1 VHVPLALVLI
11 FVEDT
16 SGTNLLAHYG
26 SRLKTVGQDDVWI
39 HCGHINVINQGFG
52 LIDRTLLSDELE
64 LRNDLLFHLII
75 VGDLLLVNVVLD
87 LKGEVHDLLD
97 LVNDPLV
104 ARAFEAEFHWDIAA
118 IDSSAKALH
127 MATDVGFLINE
138 VTLVELFE
146 LLLLLVGEDNVASEG
161 LSH

>member
-11 FVEDT
+11 FVEDAT
-16 SGTNLLAHYG
+16 STNLLAHDG
-26 SRLKTVGQDDVWI
+26 SRLKTIGQDDVWV
-39 HCGHINVINQGFG
+39 HSGHINVIDQGFS
-52 LIDRTLLSDELE
+52 LIDRALLSDELE
-64 LRNDLLFHLII
+64 LRNDLLLHLII
-75 VGDLLLVNVVLD
+75 VGDLLLVNVVLN

-97 LVNDPLV
+97 LVNNPLV
-104 ARAFEAEFHWDIAA
+104 ARAFEAEFHGDIAT
-118 IDSSAKALH
+118 IDSSAKALY

-146 LLLLLVGEDNVASEG
+146 LLLLLVGEDNIASES

>member
-11 FVEDT
+11 FVEDAA
-16 SGTNLLAHYG
+16 GTNLFAHDG

-39 HCGHINVINQGFG
+39 HSRNINVIDQGFG
-52 LIDRTLLSDELE
+52 VIDGALLSDELE

-75 VGDLLLVNVVLD
+75 IGNLLLVNVVLD
-87 LKGEVHDLLD
+87 LKCKVHDLLD
-97 LVNDPLV
+97 LVNNSLV
-104 ARAFEAEFHWDIAA
+104 ARTFQPEFNGDITA

-138 VTLVELFE
+138 VTLVEFFE
-146 LLLLLVGEDNVASEG
+146 LLLLLVGKDNISSEC